1 MVAAV
6 ALALPPILLVF
17 IQPDIGSAL
26 VYVAALFAL
35 LFVAGVR
42 WSHLAVIGAI
52 AAIGITSVLWVL
64 PASGV
69 DVLKPYQKNRLTG
82 FLNPSQDPR
91 GSTYNVS
98 QSITAVGSGGFE
110 GRGVKGAT
118 QTNLQFLP
126 EHATDFAFASLA
138 EQRGFLGA
146 GFLLMLYLFVVWR
159 GLKVIAVARDSYS
172 AIVAGGIVFA
182 FLFQVFVNVGMTI
195 GIAPVTGTLVPGLT
209 RAPAGRGRGRA
220 RGSPGGRRS
229 PQVRDHR
236 RAADADHRQRDPV
249 TGAIPIVMPTLTK
262 TWNRNANTIPP
273 AAIARKGVSR
283 HRDHL
288 QPAPDDEQV
297 EHQQEAAPRK
307 PRCSA
312 SEANAKSVGVL
323 GQELEVRL
331 RGACDAAALEAAGA
345 DRGDR
350 LRDVVGRAARVLRR
364 VEEAGQAVLLVR
376 LEHVH
381 ARRPAAARAPGDPER
396 GDRAE
401 HDEVRAS
408 GRRRRTAA
416 RRARRRRRAPSRC
429 RAG

>member
-1 MVAAV
+1 MADLVYTSSSRARARARRRELAQAAPLLARLDWWMLLAVALIVGYGLWAISGITHHDVTGDPGYFVNRQFVFVAIGLVGLVVATCIDPDVYRRYQRHIYVGTLIMFIVVFLEGEARRGSRRWIDVAFFRFQPTEFGKLLIVLALAGFLADRYKRIGESRTVVAAV

-17 IQPDIGSAL
+17 VQPDIGSAL

-159 GLKVIAVARDSYS
+159 GLKVIATARDSYS

-195 GIAPVTGTLVPGLT
+195 GIAPVTGIPLPMISVGGSSMVANLCAIGVLQAIYA
-209 RAPAGRGRGRA
+209 RGRGRGR
-220 RGSPGGRRS
+220 
-229 PQVRDHR
+229 
-236 RAADADHRQRDPV
+236 
-249 TGAIPIVMPTLTK
+249 L
-262 TWNRNANTIPP
+262 
-273 AAIARKGVSR
+273 
-283 HRDHL
+283 
-288 QPAPDDEQV
+288 APW
-297 EHQQEAAPRK
+297 
-307 PRCSA
+307 
-312 SEANAKSVGVL
+312 
-323 GQELEVRL
+323 
-331 RGACDAAALEAAGA
+331 
-345 DRGDR
+345 
-350 LRDVVGRAARVLRR
+350 
-364 VEEAGQAVLLVR
+364 
-376 LEHVH
+376 
-381 ARRPAAARAPGDPER
+381 
-396 GDRAE
+396 
-401 HDEVRAS
+401 
-408 GRRRRTAA
+408 
-416 RRARRRRRAPSRC
+416 
-429 RAG
+429 